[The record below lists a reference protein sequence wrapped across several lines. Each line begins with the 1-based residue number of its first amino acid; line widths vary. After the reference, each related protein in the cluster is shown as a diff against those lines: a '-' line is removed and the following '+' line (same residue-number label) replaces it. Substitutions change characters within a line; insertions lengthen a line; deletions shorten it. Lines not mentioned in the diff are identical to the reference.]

1 MSQDEIDR
9 MVDEAEQNA
18 EQDAQKRKDVEIRN
32 GAETAV
38 YAAEK
43 MITENEEHISEELK
57 ADLEGKIG
65 AVRSSLEGEDS
76 SSIEVAL
83 QELQETVQK
92 VGQEVYSKTGNV
104 PGAEEE
110 PESETSGSEAGTE
123 EDNDNTV
130 EGEYREV

>member
-1 MSQDEIDR
+1 

-18 EQDAQKRKDVEIRN
+18 EQDAQKRKYVEIRN

-57 ADLEGKIG
+57 SDLEGKIG
-65 AVRSSLEGEDS
+65 ADKSALEGEDS
-76 SSIEVAL
+76 AAIDGAL
-83 QELQETVQK
+83 QELQETVQR

-104 PGAEEE
+104 PGSEEE
-110 PESETSGSEAGTE
+110 SGSENPSSEAGAE